1 MNDATMVSQLTGC
14 SQEEA
19 SQALLNYESVEDAVE
34 SLLPPA
40 PVVSGS
46 KYIPSK
52 PIVDSGLS
60 DEQKELCERGRWLQS
75 KINAVFSV
83 AHSKT
88 LPPPD
93 APQEVLAHVPV
104 PQDVKPEMSEPVQN
118 EPLPDCVEQTVP
130 QVPKYETLL
139 QTDSSLRYEVSN
151 VLLAQSRQFHCP
163 TNESQ

>member
-1 MNDATMVSQLTGC
+1 MDDVQMICQLTGC

-19 SQALLNYESVEDAVE
+19 SQALLKYESVEDAVD

-93 APQEVLAHVPV
+93 APQEVLVHVPV
-104 PQDVKPEMSEPVQN
+104 PQDVKPEMSESVQN

-151 VLLAQSRQFHCP
+151 VLLAQSRHFHCP

>member
-1 MNDATMVSQLTGC
+1 MNDVQMICQLVGC
-14 SQEEA
+14 SQDEA
-19 SQALLNYESVEDAVE
+19 SQALLKHETVVDAID

-40 PVVSGS
+40 PVISGS
-46 KYIPSK
+46 KYIPKK
-52 PIVDSGLS
+52 PTVDSGLS

-75 KINAVFSV
+75 RINAVFSV

-104 PQDVKPEMSEPVQN
+104 QTGATVEKSESVQN

-130 QVPKYETLL
+130 QVLKSETL
-139 QTDSSLRYEVSN
+139 
-151 VLLAQSRQFHCP
+151 P
-163 TNESQ
+163 

>member
-1 MNDATMVSQLTGC
+1 MDDATMVSQLTGC
-14 SQEEA
+14 SLEEA
-19 SQALLNYESVEDAVE
+19 SRALLDHETVVDAVE

-46 KYIPSK
+46 KYIPLK
-52 PIVDSGLS
+52 PIVETGLS
-60 DEQKELCERGRWLQS
+60 AEQKELCERGRWLQG

-104 PQDVKPEMSEPVQN
+104 QTGAKFQFLESVQN

>member
-1 MNDATMVSQLTGC
+1 MDDATMVSQLTGC

-19 SQALLNYESVEDAVE
+19 SRALLMYESVVDAVE

-52 PIVDSGLS
+52 PIVETGLS
-60 DEQKELCERGRWLQS
+60 AEQKELCERGRWLQG

-88 LPPPD
+88 LSLQD
-93 APQEVLAHVPV
+93 DLSEVREHA
-104 PQDVKPEMSEPVQN
+104 
-118 EPLPDCVEQTVP
+118 
-130 QVPKYETLL
+130 QVPPVSPVENSESSPIELQQDAVAQIVLPSLKSETLL
-139 QTDSSLRYEVSN
+139 QRDPSPQYVVSN
-151 VLLAQSRQFHCP
+151 VLLAQNRQFHCP

>member
-1 MNDATMVSQLTGC
+1 MNDAMMVSQLTGC

-19 SQALLNYESVEDAVE
+19 SQALLKYESVEDAVE

-52 PIVDSGLS
+52 PIVDTGLS

-88 LPPPD
+88 LPPPH
-93 APQEVLAHVPV
+93 APQEVVADVPV
-104 PQDVKPEMSEPVQN
+104 PQGVTVESSESVQN
-118 EPLPDCVEQTVP
+118 EPLPDCAEQTVP
-130 QVPKYETLL
+130 QVLKSETLL
-139 QTDSSLRYEVSN
+139 QRDSSLRYDVSN
-151 VLLAQSRQFHCP
+151 ALLAQSRHFHCP